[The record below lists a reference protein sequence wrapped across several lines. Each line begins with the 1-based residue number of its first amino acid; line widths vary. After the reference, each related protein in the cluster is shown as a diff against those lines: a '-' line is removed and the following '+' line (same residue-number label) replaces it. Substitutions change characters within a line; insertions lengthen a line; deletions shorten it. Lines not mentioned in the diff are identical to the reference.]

1 MDMVR
6 NNRPLPAKRR
16 APSHLSWHWSLP
28 TWSSCTMGW
37 WQLPLLPRA
46 QRGMRRWMHIGGS
59 CACSQFEF
67 TALPRMSG

>member
-1 MDMVR
+1 
-6 NNRPLPAKRR
+6 
-16 APSHLSWHWSLP
+16 
-28 TWSSCTMGW
+28 MGW